1 MRVYCLQGLEKYVM
15 TKLYNR
21 AFASFPEDVKRDEEL
36 YEKISLVQK
45 FVRPENLDIKP
56 TFQNETSWL
65 VSLGIHLFE
74 RFGFSSVLHNMSI
87 R

>member
-1 MRVYCLQGLEKYVM
+1 M

-21 AFASFPEDVKRDEEL
+21 AFASLPEDVTRDEEL
-36 YEKISLVQK
+36 FEKIALIQK

-65 VSLGIHLFE
+65 VS
-74 RFGFSSVLHNMSI
+74 FGMFIVS
-87 R
+87 